1 MPVSLNPPALSD
13 WERPFGVVRE
23 QAERHGLRALVVGGY
38 VRDRLLGAERAKKI
52 REVDILV
59 EGQGAIELATA
70 ISAAL
75 NLHPPVVFERFGTA
89 HLDLDA
95 GHALEFV
102 SSRSERYDPA
112 SRKPDV
118 TPGTLKDDVMRRDFT
133 VNTLLMEWDGTVLDL
148 TGRGLSDLK
157 ARRIVTPLDPRTT
170 YDEDPLR
177 MLRAVRFATT
187 LGFTLDPSV
196 ESAIR
201 DQSGRLQPPT
211 VSMERIRDEF
221 SKLLLADQVQGG
233 LELLDATR
241 LLPRILP
248 QLEAGK
254 GMQQGGWHS
263 HDVFGHALLAASLAP
278 PELITR
284 LAALLHDVGKPKVH
298 ELRDGKPTFIGH
310 QEVGATMTGPALRH
324 LRYPGEIVDAV
335 TKLVRLHMRP
345 IQYDP
350 QGWEDKAVR
359 RLVRDAGDQLDRL
372 LALAR
377 VVPEFTVSPTLVLAV
392 FLPPLLFDAGFSM
405 RAAAVRRELPW
416 ILLLGLAGAVL
427 TAAVSFGLLLAAGVP
442 FDEGIVLAA
451 ILAATDPVSVFA
463 ALRRLHTPERL
474 RVALE
479 GESLA
484 NDGVAVLLFVVA
496 LAVVERRVIDA
507 PGVLGLVFSQAAGG
521 LVIGIGIGLLTRR
534 ILAVTAA
541 RADLWPWSWRLA
553 MIWAGLRGALSLAL
567 ALGVPAAVARH
578 DEILVLVFG
587 FVFLS
592 LVVQGLSTGPVFK
605 ALGITRQ
612 TAVTTVL

>member
-59 EGQGAIELATA
+59 EGQGAIQLATA
-70 ISAAL
+70 VSAAL

-89 HLDLDA
+89 HLDIDA

-102 SSRSERYDPA
+102 SSRTERYDPA

-118 TPGTLKDDVMRRDFT
+118 TPGTLKDDV
-133 VNTLLMEWDGTVLDL
+133 VLDL

-170 YDEDPLR
+170 FDEDPLR

-187 LGFTLDPSV
+187 LGFALDPSV

-221 SKLLLADQVQGG
+221 SKVLLADQVQGG

-241 LLPRILP
+241 LLPRMVP

-278 PELITR
+278 RELITR
-284 LAALLHDVGKPKVH
+284 LAALLHDVGKPAVH

-310 QEVGATMTGPALRH
+310 QDVGASMAGPALRH

-335 TKLVRLHMRP
+335 TKLIRLHMRP

-377 VVPEFTVSPTLVLAV
+377 ADMRASHYPDVKKIDDLEARIRRLDADAIAAIRSPLTGDELMARTGRPAGPWIKRVKSALEDAIV
-392 FLPPLLFDAGFSM
+392 DGTLPPDPQ
-405 RAAAVRRELPW
+405 AAWQYLEAHPE
-416 ILLLGLAGAVL
+416 
-427 TAAVSFGLLLAAGVP
+427 LLA
-442 FDEGIVLAA
+442 
-451 ILAATDPVSVFA
+451 S
-463 ALRRLHTPERL
+463 
-474 RVALE
+474 
-479 GESLA
+479 
-484 NDGVAVLLFVVA
+484 
-496 LAVVERRVIDA
+496 
-507 PGVLGLVFSQAAGG
+507 
-521 LVIGIGIGLLTRR
+521 
-534 ILAVTAA
+534 
-541 RADLWPWSWRLA
+541 
-553 MIWAGLRGALSLAL
+553 
-567 ALGVPAAVARH
+567 
-578 DEILVLVFG
+578 
-587 FVFLS
+587 
-592 LVVQGLSTGPVFK
+592 
-605 ALGITRQ
+605 
-612 TAVTTVL
+612 